1 MALASGHWL
10 DKEIKGEPPSPR
22 YGHAIAVARNVV
34 FLFGGVSTMNSL
46 VNTPVY
52 LNDLYMLTVTN
63 TSIVWEVMPQNG
75 QIPPAREGHSLCIVK
90 GKLYL
95 FGGSSVPQAREC
107 LPGVYCFDIELL
119 TWDNLKTGGVS
130 MRTLKHSSA
139 ALGDNIYVFG
149 GILDGVARDDLLMFN
164 TVSMTWA
171 PIKTTGLLPLAR
183 FNHNFAVVNEQLYL
197 VGGCS
202 VDGCFFKDVHIL
214 NTGTLVWQKCEVKGE
229 FPPTCEGQT
238 LSAHH
243 DKDIYL
249 FGGKFLSENGVVTS
263 TNEIHKLS
271 IAKMKWKVPLYVG
284 IPPANR
290 HGHTALIIHSHLYV
304 FGGKNDVTEFNDIK
318 IMKIINPS
326 ERQPV
331 MKEILSEFGIQGI
344 SNAFAPTKVPNVK
357 YELSESP
364 FPARMEALPHVQ
376 TTDHKDFSI
385 ARNEALNMIHKA
397 FSMLDEEF
405 QKLDCEK
412 AKLSQAAVAL
422 QYEREAYN
430 AHHQK
435 QQQELQEMLERHKAQ
450 NEAWLRARAEE
461 NDRERK
467 ELCRL
472 REDALLEQEKLKEE
486 QKNIHKR
493 SEQLLSIMQQFKGM

>member
-1 MALASGHWL
+1 MALASGHWI
-10 DKEIKGEPPSPR
+10 DKEIKGGPPNPR

-46 VNTPVY
+46 EDKPVY
-52 LNDLYMLTVTN
+52 LNDLYMITVTP
-63 TSIVWEVMPQNG
+63 TSIVWDVMTQNG
-75 QIPPAREGHSLCIVK
+75 QIPAAREGHSLCMVK

-119 TWDNLKTGGVS
+119 TWDDLKAGGVP

-139 ALGDNIYVFG
+139 TVGDNIYVFG

-164 TVSMTWA
+164 TVSKTWT
-171 PIKTTGLLPLAR
+171 PIKTTGDVPPAR
-183 FNHNFAVVNEQLYL
+183 FNHNFAVVNEQIYL

-202 VDGCFFKDVHIL
+202 VDDRLFKDVHIL
-214 NTGTLVWQKCEVKGE
+214 NTGTLVWQKCDVKGE
-229 FPPTCEGQT
+229 FSPACRGQT
-238 LSAHH
+238 LTAHH

-249 FGGKFLSENGVVTS
+249 FGGICLSENGVVTS

-284 IPPANR
+284 IPPASR
-290 HGHTALIIHSHLYV
+290 YGHTAFIIHSHLYV
-304 FGGKNDVTEFNDIK
+304 FGGKNEVTEFNDIK
-318 IMKIINPS
+318 IMKLINPS

-331 MKEILSEFGIQGI
+331 MKEILSEFGIQGV
-344 SNAFAPTKVPNVK
+344 SNGFAPTRIPNVK
-357 YELSESP
+357 YELSDST
-364 FPARMEALPHVQ
+364 FPARMEPLPHVQ
-376 TTDHKDFSI
+376 TTDHRDFSI
-385 ARNEALNMIHKA
+385 ARNEALNMIRKA

-412 AKLSQAAVAL
+412 SKLGQAAVAL
-422 QYEREAYN
+422 QYEREAFN

-461 NDRERK
+461 NDRERR

-472 REDALLEQEKLKEE
+472 REDVLLEQDKLKEE
-486 QKNIHKR
+486 QKNIQKR